1 MLSAVSRSRN
11 KVDEHSQW
19 WKCDLSPRYEMYY
32 LAIFTFCH
40 CFHKHLCVKYL
51 QSTNLTHFQ
60 WKKEC
65 WFMIICFV
73 YLLKIVI
80 KTSQGNYSLKQ
91 NFKKD
96 FIYLFL
102 ERGEGRERRERGRKD
117 RKGRK
122 KKAAKLWASREWQG
136 MLGVKTP
143 FPHHSKGPGLWS
155 DGTIYTEPWVCR
167 QKREYHSLQAAA
179 SAPGLPKSS
188 LGHHP

>member
-102 ERGEGRERRERGRKD
+102 ERGEGREKEREKNID
-117 RKGRK
+117 
-122 KKAAKLWASREWQG
+122 ADQLPLIYPQ
-136 MLGVKTP
+136 
-143 FPHHSKGPGLWS
+143 PGTWPTTQACALTGNRTS
-155 DGTIYTEPWVCR
+155 DLSVCR
-167 QKREYHSLQAAA
+167 PVLNPVSHTSQGSNYNFNTRLTWI
-179 SAPGLPKSS
+179 
-188 LGHHP
+188 